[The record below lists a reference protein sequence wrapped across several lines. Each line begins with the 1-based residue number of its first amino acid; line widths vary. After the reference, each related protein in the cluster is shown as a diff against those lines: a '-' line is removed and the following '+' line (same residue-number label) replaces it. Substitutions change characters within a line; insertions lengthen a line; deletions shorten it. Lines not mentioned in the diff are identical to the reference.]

1 MNGSLNSFV
10 RASFVRAFALASVG
24 AAGVAVCSVAGC
36 SRAETHAD
44 TKAQAPASAR
54 DAEAADA
61 ASPRETSGESDSAAD
76 AAAPASLAATLDAT
90 TLDATLDP
98 MFARALPI
106 GGKSVGHTSVVF
118 KLRLEGGL
126 DAAYK
131 PQSKRGHG
139 RYRGEIAA
147 YRLARALG
155 LSNVP
160 PAIARSFSIGALRAA
175 VGSEAIFDDV
185 VPGADGQV
193 EGALIPW
200 IKGLDLLPLEKDP
213 WWERWHGWLARGG
226 AIPDD
231 QRAMA
236 SQISTMIVFDY
247 ITGNWDRW
255 SGGNVGID
263 PSKRTILYIDNDG
276 AFFDP
281 PPAPALA
288 RQLGIL
294 EKVDRFSRSFVAAL
308 RAVDLRAAI
317 NTESSQKDDRGGAA
331 SLLSSRVFEQVE
343 VRRKKALA
351 IVDAKIQAAGDGET
365 LAFE

>member
-10 RASFVRAFALASVG
+10 RASFVRARALASI
-24 AAGVAVCSVAGC
+24 AAVGVAACGAAGC

-44 TKAQAPASAR
+44 TNAQAATSAL
-54 DAEAADA
+54 DAKAADA
-61 ASPRETSGESDSAAD
+61 TSPRETSGESESAID
-76 AAAPASLAATLDAT
+76 AAPAASLAATLDPAFT
-90 TLDATLDP
+90 K
-98 MFARALPI
+98 ALPL
-106 GGKSVGHTSVVF
+106 GGKSIGHTSVVF

-131 PQSKRGHG
+131 PQSKRGNG
-139 RYRGEIAA
+139 RYRGEIAT

-155 LSNVP
+155 ISNVP
-160 PAIARSFSIGALRAA
+160 PAIARSFPIGALRAV
-175 VGSEAIFDDV
+175 VGGEAIFDEV
-185 VPGADGQV
+185 VPNADGQV

-213 WWERWHGWLARGG
+213 WWGRWHGWLARGG
-226 AIPDD
+226 VIPDD

-236 SQISTMIVFDY
+236 SQISTMIVLDY

-263 PSKRTILYIDNDG
+263 SSKRTILYIDNDG

-308 RAVDLRAAI
+308 RAVDLRGAI
-317 NTESSQKDDRGGAA
+317 NTDSSQKDGADGAA
-331 SLLSSRVFEQVE
+331 ALLSPRVFNQVE
-343 VRRKKALA
+343 ERRKKALA
-351 IVDAKIQAAGDGET
+351 IVDTKIQAAGDGET